1 MVITTECSQ
10 IFVFS
15 SHTCAVVVQK
25 GVFVQYVVLITRC
38 GLDMWFQH
46 YRINRHLIVFVQ
58 FMLVSVSCFGML
70 VNEKHDTKKKCYVN
84 I

>member
-1 MVITTECSQ
+1 MVMTTECSQ
-10 IFVFS
+10 MFVFS
-15 SHTCAVVVQK
+15 SHTCAVVVQM
-25 GVFVQYVVLITRC
+25 GVFVQYVVLTTRC

-70 VNEKHDTKKKCYVN
+70 VNEKHDSKKIFYVN